1 MRFGM
6 RLPTP
11 ESGAGLSAWA
21 RAIEDAGFAS
31 AWVSD
36 HVLLPV
42 QSNSRYPFSADG
54 RVSWALDGEWF
65 DPVVQLSV
73 AAAATER
80 LVLGTAVLVA
90 PIRHPYIV
98 ARQFA
103 SLDRMYPG
111 RFSLGIGAGWLAE
124 EFAAMGVD
132 FARRGALTLDWIHA
146 VRTSWTGS
154 VPAGVNA
161 SYPVPVPMHSLPT
174 PAGEIEVLLGG
185 TSPAAI
191 RRAARYA
198 DAWMAHESLP
208 TIDLQRV
215 AQQADLLRAEAQGR
229 EVRIVLRIVGTADAA
244 AEVAELLPVIAE
256 AGVDEVVIDPPEHIE
271 RTTGEAHV
279 LLGVELPLRKETNA

>member
-1 MRFGM
+1 MRFGV

-11 ESGAGLSAWA
+11 KSGAHLSGWA
-21 RAIEDAGFAS
+21 RAIEDAGFDS

-42 QSNSRYPFSADG
+42 QAQSEYPFSADG

-103 SLDRMYPG
+103 SLDRLYPG
-111 RFSLGIGAGWLAE
+111 RFALGIGSGWLAE
-124 EFAAMGVD
+124 EFDAMGVD
-132 FARRGALTLDWIHA
+132 FSRRARLTLDWIHA
-146 VRTSWTGS
+146 VRTAWTGS

-161 SYPVPVPMHSLPT
+161 SYPAPVPMHSLPK
-174 PAGEIEVLLGG
+174 PAGDIEILVGG

-191 RRAARYA
+191 RRAARYG
-198 DAWMAHESLP
+198 DAWMAHEELG
-208 TIDLQRV
+208 TIDIRRV
-215 AQQADLLRAEAQGR
+215 GHQIGLLREAAQGR
-229 EVRIVLRIVGTADAA
+229 EVRVLLRIVGTAGAEDNVARLLPEIAA
-244 AEVAELLPVIAE
+244 AD
-256 AGVDEVVIDPPEHIE
+256 VDEIIIDHPDHIE
-271 RTTGEAHV
+271 RTDEVAKQ
-279 LLGVELPLRKETNA
+279 LLDVVLPL